1 MRTEAENATLR
12 RKRIF
17 LAPIGL
23 LGLGCIWIYVRFT
36 SGKEQANDTVSEIL
50 DL

>member
-1 MRTEAENATLR
+1 MRTQAENAALR

-17 LAPIGL
+17 LSPIGAF
-23 LGLGCIWIYVRFT
+23 GLGCIWIYVRFT
-36 SGKEQANDTVSEIL
+36 SGKEQANDTISEIL